1 MASTFSLSIYQEVMV
16 LDSMIL
22 GFFNVDFHFNK
33 EPQTL
38 GVEKYVVQCEISK
51 ITCFLDKYCKTY

>member
-1 MASTFSLSIYQEVMV
+1 MV